1 MRLHFTKI
9 LVSLRRLFCLNI
21 LIRRS
26 FFGPKR
32 HVPSQTR
39 LSYTHGVFRL
49 MLMVSFFLF
58 LFAFPLYSRVLK
70 ENINK
75 YGSCRTDSPTEAE
88 HHLIDIFRLHVR
100 FRPSYC
106 SQGSRRPEPF
116 TSTQYVINYAAKS
129 RLNGCFSD
137 ARLPCQ
143 LGQTLF
149 RDVSDPRSMEID

>member
-1 MRLHFTKI
+1 MEVAGLI
-9 LVSLRRLFCLNI
+9 LRRKLN
-21 LIRRS
+21 
-26 FFGPKR
+26 
-32 HVPSQTR
+32 
-39 LSYTHGVFRL
+39 
-49 MLMVSFFLF
+49 
-58 LFAFPLYSRVLK
+58 
-70 ENINK
+70 
-75 YGSCRTDSPTEAE
+75 
-88 HHLIDIFRLHVR
+88 HLIDIFRLHVR